1 MEPLNIMGDW
11 YQIERDPSLKPP
23 VVEIWSFAEKNDFD
37 VKSKSKCALLLKK
50 NTWWDRETCAF
61 AILMGDMG
69 EIIDST
75 FTAHAAAIGS
85 VGLGDLIRILTTGV
99 KVGPSYSKIV
109 LHIATSN
116 WKRRTTS
123 LTSYLAY

>member
-1 MEPLNIMGDW
+1 
-11 YQIERDPSLKPP
+11 
-23 VVEIWSFAEKNDFD
+23 
-37 VKSKSKCALLLKK
+37 
-50 NTWWDRETCAF
+50 
-61 AILMGDMG
+61 MGDMG

-75 FTAHAAAIGS
+75 FTAQAAAIGS
-85 VGLGDLIRILTTGV
+85 VGLGDLIRVLTTGV

-109 LHIATSN
+109 LHITTSN